1 MGKNKFYFFSIYP
14 CHYLRGTFCDCVGP
28 VFIKASLFSFTCYF
42 WTGFLALK
50 VLVEGGTSIFFL
62 LTGNFE
68 GLDDA
73 LWGSSWGTE
82 GGWGLRVGW
91 GPGGDWGGEAG
102 LGLPGFEAVLGLFL
116 GAALALEDCT
126 GLDVTPGASAG
137 NLGQDSTCN
146 SSNYLGNYDKTN
158 NILPPVLWLNQRCC
172 CCHHHSQSQTHPHQ
186 TQNRGKICSSI
197 ITLVILLDW
206 AMPSS
211 VQKICS
217 SIIPLVII

>member
-1 MGKNKFYFFSIYP
+1 MKFFFLFIR
-14 CHYLRGTFCDCVGP
+14 HYLRGTFSDCVGP

-91 GPGGDWGGEAG
+91 GPGADWGGEAG

-126 GLDVTPGASAG
+126 GLYLTPEASAG

-146 SSNYLGNYDKTN
+146 SSNYLGNYDKTL
-158 NILPPVLWLNQRCC
+158 ISYLQLCGWI
-172 CCHHHSQSQTHPHQ
+172 
-186 TQNRGKICSSI
+186 RG
-197 ITLVILLDW
+197 V
-206 AMPSS
+206 AA
-211 VQKICS
+211 
-217 SIIPLVII
+217 VIIRLRVRLIHTKHRIEGKSAAL